1 MPLIHLHVLEGKER
15 YMHSARLGMNNMNNM
30 NNRNSCLPASPDQ
43 SPLEADLADWLGDGE
58 RLIRRRS
65 GRRAV

>member
-1 MPLIHLHVLEGKER
+1 
-15 YMHSARLGMNNMNNM
+15 MHSARLGMNNMNNM

-43 SPLEADLADWLGDGE
+43 SPLGADLADWLGDGE